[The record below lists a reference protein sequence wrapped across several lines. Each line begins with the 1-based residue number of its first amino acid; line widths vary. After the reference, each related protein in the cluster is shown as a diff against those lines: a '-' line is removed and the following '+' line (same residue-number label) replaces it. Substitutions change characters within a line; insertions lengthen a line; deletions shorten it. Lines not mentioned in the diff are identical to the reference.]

1 MERRRTVGDTGAG
14 RGFTVAASGCIAPTI
29 SDDTL
34 STTAATRLRR
44 HDRRDSDRIKPMRVN
59 GGLLL

>member
-1 MERRRTVGDTGAG
+1 MRDAGAG
-14 RGFTVAASGCIAPTI
+14 RGFTVAASGCVAPTI

-44 HDRRDSDRIKPMRVN
+44 HGDRRGSDTIKPDESQRR
-59 GGLLL
+59 